1 MSATLPLPVLLA
13 RATGIGSLI
22 PAMLAKGIRALV
34 QSREYV
40 FFAALI
46 AMLFDPPDVQGI
58 PLDRICFLLLLF
70 VGFLTFLVRRQRVY
84 LTHATWPMLAL
95 LLLGVWG
102 ALNEPYGAKNWS
114 VMAAKWI
121 VPVAMF
127 HVSALVFDHRDSLHN
142 LEWFSILVLLYLA
155 LTAIFQLLGAISLV
169 WPPFILNE
177 SVGIHVERARGPF
190 LQAVANGV
198 CLTILGLTAWHS
210 WERRRLRGLI
220 GILLIVLTPVAIFA
234 TKTRAVWL
242 ASGFSLLLM
251 AFFSHTRRGRW
262 LAVSIML
269 AVCCGVLCAWILKNG
284 NATAIDRLQDRSPV
298 EFRMEMYRAGW
309 RMFLERP
316 LLGWANHED
325 IQRVLTQQIS
335 GFRPDYY
342 VFHNT
347 YLELAVER
355 GLVGIVLYAWLFVA
369 LFRLGARGH
378 EVDDPHSQT
387 FPGQGFA
394 VLWRVS
400 LFVYLVNASAV
411 VMNYQFL
418 NAYVFTI
425 AGILA
430 SRQRLS
436 RGGGHEHPISL
447 QQLS

>member
-1 MSATLPLPVLLA
+1 
-13 RATGIGSLI
+13 
-22 PAMLAKGIRALV
+22 
-34 QSREYV
+34 
-40 FFAALI
+40 
-46 AMLFDPPDVQGI
+46 
-58 PLDRICFLLLLF
+58 
-70 VGFLTFLVRRQRVY
+70 
-84 LTHATWPMLAL
+84 
-95 LLLGVWG
+95 
-102 ALNEPYGAKNWS
+102 
-114 VMAAKWI
+114 
-121 VPVAMF
+121 
-127 HVSALVFDHRDSLHN
+127 
-142 LEWFSILVLLYLA
+142 
-155 LTAIFQLLGAISLV
+155 
-169 WPPFILNE
+169 
-177 SVGIHVERARGPF
+177 
-190 LQAVANGV
+190 
-198 CLTILGLTAWHS
+198 
-210 WERRRLRGLI
+210 
-220 GILLIVLTPVAIFA
+220 
-234 TKTRAVWL
+234 
-242 ASGFSLLLM
+242 
-251 AFFSHTRRGRW
+251 
-262 LAVSIML
+262 
-269 AVCCGVLCAWILKNG
+269 
-284 NATAIDRLQDRSPV
+284 
-298 EFRMEMYRAGW
+298 MEMYRAGW

-325 IQRVLTQQIS
+325 IQRELTQQIS